1 MPDKSPLDDIR
12 IAAPCHE
19 DWDMM
24 TGDERTRFC
33 QSCSKNVF
41 NISELSKKDAESL
54 IRSKN
59 GDLCIRLYKRADGT
73 VITDDCPVGLRKL
86 RDRLKLAAS
95 LVAGL
100 LAAILSTVPAIGKES
115 CDKDKKPAADQ
126 KIRLMGKPAVRTGW
140 NVSQLRISRSY
151 FSGRPDPYIDITK
164 ANQLQELENRLTG
177 LTPLGRKAKQAK
189 FGGKSSYSF
198 TLPSSPWHIDERLFV
213 VYDGDI
219 TICEG
224 GKSQYYV
231 DSKGA
236 ENFIKKLFDLPEN
249 QKTGNPESPDFR

>member
-1 MPDKSPLDDIR
+1 MSDKSPLDDIR

-19 DWDMM
+19 DWDTM

-33 QSCSKNVF
+33 QSCSKNVY
-41 NISELSKKDAESL
+41 NISELSKKDAEAL
-54 IRSKN
+54 LRSKQ

-100 LAAILSTVPAIGKES
+100 LATILSTIPVIGKEN
-115 CDKDKKPAADQ
+115 CDQGKKPAADQ
-126 KIRLMGKPAVRTGW
+126 KVRLMGKPAVRTGW
-140 NVSQLRISRSY
+140 SVAQLKISRSY
-151 FSGRPDPYIDITK
+151 FSGRPDPYIDVTK
-164 ANQLQELENRLTG
+164 ANQLQELESRLTG
-177 LTPLGRKAKQAK
+177 LTPLDRKAKQAK

-198 TLPSSPWHIDERLFV
+198 TLPSSPWRTEERLFV
-213 VYDGDI
+213 IYDGDI
-219 TICEG
+219 TICQG
-224 GKSQYYV
+224 GKTRYYV

-249 QKTGNPESPDFR
+249 QKTGNPESPDFK